1 MLCLCHVELNSRI
14 NLTKHNRSTV
24 SESNCWINF
33 GIAITSKFNKICHAT
48 RPWHDSDS
56 NIMLLPHPVNFVN
69 YIINVFW
76 GDSVPGGSYESCYM
90 ASGNPEFGATL
101 ALCLNQSD
109 ISAML
114 LLIITVIKFG
124 RAEARLLNCT
134 STVKTFLIPAT

>member
-1 MLCLCHVELNSRI
+1 MC
-14 NLTKHNRSTV
+14 
-24 SESNCWINF
+24 F
-33 GIAITSKFNKICHAT
+33 G
-48 RPWHDSDS
+48 
-56 NIMLLPHPVNFVN
+56 
-69 YIINVFW
+69 
-76 GDSVPGGSYESCYM
+76 GDSVPEGSYESCYM